1 MWQIDMRRA
10 TRNIILV
17 LASGGGIG
25 YLPHAP
31 GTLGTLIAIPLS
43 LGINRLAATNASTAA
58 VALVGLVLVAIG
70 LAHQAARILEKKDPP
85 IVVID
90 EIAGFA
96 LANFMTK
103 GFIVLILAFVLF
115 RFFDIAK
122 VFPAARLE
130 ALPGGAGIVL
140 DDIMAGLYTFLI
152 LRLLSSTSLI

>member
-1 MWQIDMRRA
+1 MGPT
-10 TRNIILV
+10 TRNIFLL
-17 LASGGGIG
+17 LASGGGVG
-25 YLPHAP
+25 FLPHIP

-43 LGINRLAATNASTAA
+43 LGLNHLAATDTLTAA
-58 VALVGLVLVAIG
+58 VALGGLVLVAIA
-70 LAHQAARILEKKDPP
+70 LAGRAAQILEKKDPP
-85 IVVID
+85 VVVVD

-96 LANFMTK
+96 LANFMTE
-103 GFIVLILAFVLF
+103 GITALILAFVLF